1 MKNAEW
7 IIKQGV
13 PFKKVKTI
21 QHNPKENRWYE
32 ITVNGKVV
40 DKIVSKLEPADVFRK
55 WLDQEHKEPVLD
67 DVERR
72 YLAMVIKPFRNKV
85 KYISKVPSQYFERAI
100 SYQDCY
106 IYIEFNDLSYNM
118 NFPIFREDTMYK
130 GMRVGKKYTLEDL
143 GL

>member
-7 IIKQGV
+7 VIAQGV

-32 ITVNGKVV
+32 IAVNGKVV
-40 DKIVSKLEPADVFRK
+40 GKIVSKLEPADVFRK
-55 WLDQEHKEPVLD
+55 WLDQEHEEPILD
-67 DVERR
+67 ETERK
-72 YLAMVIKPFRNKV
+72 YLSAVIRPFRNKV
-85 KYISKVPSQYFERAI
+85 KYISKAPSRYFGC
-100 SYQDCY
+100 DCY
-106 IYIEFNDLSYNM
+106 IYIEFNDVSYDM

>member
-7 IIKQGV
+7 IIKEGI

-21 QHNPKENRWYE
+21 QHNPKESRWYE

-40 DKIVSKLEPADVFRK
+40 DKITSKLEPADVFRK

-67 DVERR
+67 DVEHR
-72 YLAMVIKPFRNKV
+72 YLAMVIRPFRNKV
-85 KYISKVPSQYFERAI
+85 KYISKVPSRYFEC
-100 SYQDCY
+100 DCY

-118 NFPIFREDTMYK
+118 NFPVFRESDMYA
-130 GMRVGKKYTLEDL
+130 GMRMGKKYTLDDL
-143 GL
+143 EL